1 MSHLIIWISGTRCPA
16 SHMFVFKGVFMN
28 ILWICMC
35 MNIPLKHICNWRVC
49 GTRPPASYFAIP
61 HCKWDLSISGG
72 DAEHTHIHT
81 HTRIHT
87 RTRTNIHTHTHTHT
101 PTRDHTHTDT
111 HAQTHTH
118 THTYIHTHTH
128 AHSPLHG
135 WRKYLLNGVYSYI
148 YLLRGIFE
156 N

>member
-1 MSHLIIWISGTRCPA
+1 
-16 SHMFVFKGVFMN
+16 MFVFKGVFMN

-49 GTRPPASYFAIP
+49 RTRPPASYFAIP

-111 HAQTHTH
+111 HKHTHTH

-128 AHSPLHG
+128 THTHTRTQPTPRVEEICIKA
-135 WRKYLLNGVYSYI
+135 
-148 YLLRGIFE
+148 GIFIYISFKGYIWKWIFE
-156 N
+156 GYIQTFTF